1 MNEQLNDIE
10 LTEKLKLAIE
20 KSDYI
25 LIGAGAGLSAS
36 AGFLYSGKRFDDNF
50 FEYREKYGLTD
61 MYNAGFYNYPTL
73 EDFWGFFS
81 LFVYINR
88 YDIPADETH
97 LNLLDIVKNKNYFVI
112 TTNVDGR
119 FEAANFD
126 KDRLF
131 KVQGDFSLFQCSVP
145 CRQETFYNEK
155 YIREMIKHRKE
166 MKIPSELIPKCPY
179 CGANMSMNL
188 RSDDTFVQDENWYKS
203 KNKYKAFLNE
213 SKDKNILF
221 LELGVGFNTPAI
233 IKYSFWR
240 MALKNKNSI
249 YASINLKNVF
259 SIPDLKERSI
269 CLDDDISKV
278 LKYIK
283 NK

>member
-20 KSDYI
+20 KSEYI

-61 MYNAGFYNYPTL
+61 MYSAGFYNYPTL

-97 LNLLDIVKNKNYFVI
+97 LNLLDIVKNKNYFII

-119 FEAANFD
+119 FERANFD
-126 KDRLF
+126 KNRLF
-131 KVQGDFSLFQCSVP
+131 KVQGDFSLFQCSIP

-155 YIREMIKHRKE
+155 YIREMLKHRKE
-166 MKIPSELIPKCPY
+166 MKIPSNLVPKCPY

-188 RSDDTFVQDENWYKS
+188 RSDNTFVQDKNWYES
-203 KNKYKAFLNE
+203 KDKYIAFLNE
-213 SKDKNILF
+213 SNNKNILF

-233 IKYSFWR
+233 IKYSFWT

-249 YASINLKNVF
+249 YASINLNNCLAISGLKN
-259 SIPDLKERSI
+259 RSI
-269 CLDDDISKV
+269 CIDDDISKV

-283 NK
+283 S

>member
-10 LTEKLKLAIE
+10 LTKKLKLSIE

-50 FEYREKYGLTD
+50 MEYKDKYGLTD

-131 KVQGDFSLFQCSVP
+131 KVQGDFSLFQCSIP

-155 YIREMIKHRKE
+155 YIREMIKHRKNL
-166 MKIPSELIPKCPY
+166 KIPSELIPKCPY

-203 KNKYKAFLNE
+203 KDKYKAFLNE

-221 LELGVGFNTPAI
+221 LELGVGFNTPGI
-233 IKYSFWR
+233 IKYPFWE
-240 MALKNKNSI
+240 MASKNKNSI
-249 YASINLKNVF
+249 YSSINLKNVL
-259 SIPDLKERSI
+259 SIPDLKEHSI
-269 CLDDDISKV
+269 CIDDDISKV

>member
-1 MNEQLNDIE
+1 MN
-10 LTEKLKLAIE
+10 EKLKDTKSAEQLKSAIE

-50 FEYREKYGLTD
+50 HEYKEKYGLTD
-61 MYNAGFYNYPTL
+61 MYIAGFYKYPTI
-73 EDFWGFFS
+73 EDFWGYFS
-81 LFVYINR
+81 LFVYLNR

-119 FEAANFD
+119 FEEANFD
-126 KDRLF
+126 SKKLF
-131 KVQGDFSLFQCSVP
+131 KVQGDYSLFQCSIP
-145 CRQETFYNEK
+145 CKQETFYNEK
-155 YIREMIKHRKE
+155 YIREMVKYRKD
-166 MKIPSELIPKCPY
+166 MKIPSELVPKCPY

-188 RSDDTFVQDENWYKS
+188 RSDNTFVQDENWYKS
-203 KNKYKAFLNE
+203 KNKYKNFLDE
-213 SKDKNILF
+213 SKNGRILF
-221 LELGVGFNTPAI
+221 LELGVGYNTPGI
-233 IKYSFWR
+233 IKYPFLE

-249 YASINLKNVF
+249 YASININN
-259 SIPDLKERSI
+259 SIPVSRLEDRSI
-269 CLDDDISKV
+269 CIDDDISKV

-283 NK
+283 N